1 MYNNNYK
8 QFPQRLLVKPRQS
21 QSQIVSKFKRRRN
34 SCEPSSGDLVLSKML
49 FLQLSETDNPESTP
63 MKMVSNEPKK
73 PYISHRRA
81 NSCNGIEKRYKKELD
96 ISVVG
101 PWDISE
107 QLDIS
112 KL

>member
-1 MYNNNYK
+1 M
-8 QFPQRLLVKPRQS
+8 
-21 QSQIVSKFKRRRN
+21 
-34 SCEPSSGDLVLSKML
+34 LSKML
-49 FLQLSETDNPESTP
+49 YLQFSETENPEHIP
-63 MKMVSNEPKK
+63 VKGVLNEGKK

-81 NSCNGIEKRYKKELD
+81 NSCSGVERRNKREME
-96 ISVVG
+96 ISSVG